1 MGDFVDLFTRASKLM
16 RGAADAA
23 YGRHGVRVGQNL
35 VLELLWDQDGL
46 APGEVAQ
53 RLGVS
58 TPTIVKMASRMQ
70 GAGLV
75 SRRRDERDARLV
87 RLWLTDRGR
96 SLQEPILA
104 ERGALAERATGG
116 LTDDER
122 RCLESSL
129 AKMIASL
136 EPIAP
141 VAESA
146 EELP

>member
-1 MGDFVDLFTRASKLM
+1 VSDFVDLFTRASKLM
-16 RGAADAA
+16 RAAADVA

-35 VLELLWDQDGL
+35 VLELLWEQDGL
-46 APGEVAQ
+46 APGEIAQ

-70 GAGLV
+70 AAGLL

-96 SLQEPILA
+96 SLREPILA
-104 ERGALAERATGG
+104 ERRALAERATGA

-122 RCLESSL
+122 RCLESAL
-129 AKMIASL
+129 AKMVASL
-136 EPIAP
+136 EPMAP
-141 VAESA
+141 VAEPA